1 MDGWVV
7 IGTELD
13 TDQLEKD
20 LKDAEKKLSAFRRE
34 EERLLREKGKV
45 DAKLSN
51 YEAER
56 KAIENNTNELLKQA
70 QTDEQAVNLLK
81 MENLELEE
89 LKSKYTQQFTQL
101 ENINNKLKENSIN
114 QGLISDKIVETN
126 NQLAKAKGYDVIKNS
141 ISQVNKGMTDIL
153 KKVVKWSLAIFS
165 VRSAY
170 NLVRQASGTLSQYN
184 KQYASDLDYIKFV
197 LAQTIAPVLQYL
209 VNLAYKLLTYINY
222 IAGAWFG
229 INLFSNASAKNF
241 QKMARKC

>member
-126 NQLAKAKGYDVIKNS
+126 NQLAKTKGYDVI
-141 ISQVNKGMTDIL
+141 
-153 KKVVKWSLAIFS
+153 
-165 VRSAY
+165 
-170 NLVRQASGTLSQYN
+170 
-184 KQYASDLDYIKFV
+184 
-197 LAQTIAPVLQYL
+197 
-209 VNLAYKLLTYINY
+209 
-222 IAGAWFG
+222 
-229 INLFSNASAKNF
+229 
-241 QKMARKC
+241 

>member
-20 LKDAEKKLSAFRRE
+20 LKDAEKKLSVFRKE

-70 QTDEQAVNLLK
+70 QTDEQTVNLLK